1 MRCVLNPR
9 ICRLQGGW
17 LHPIRGNAR
26 LKRKHGVWVLTV
38 GQLLAKYFMDKAIW
52 EIRRRREDLILG
64 KKRSIGDCTQ
74 G

>member
-1 MRCVLNPR
+1 
-9 ICRLQGGW
+9 
-17 LHPIRGNAR
+17 
-26 LKRKHGVWVLTV
+26 
-38 GQLLAKYFMDKAIW
+38 MDKAIW